1 MVWEWAIS
9 GLGEVSAPY
18 GANKA
23 FYTITIIN
31 HDENTGLL
39 AASLDATCSV
49 FFVTESREEDLRVL
63 VGR

>member
-1 MVWEWAIS
+1 MRY
-9 GLGEVSAPY
+9 SAPY

-39 AASLDATCSV
+39 AASLDATGSV